1 MKPTGSRRDD
11 RPVVVTAAGDVVL
24 ESAESAE
31 HLHEL
36 VGAGKQRIVYDLR
49 NATYVS
55 GVGLGVVAD
64 AVKRARRAGGD
75 IKLVVRRPEVRRVFE
90 LGELDALFEFYE
102 DIESARNS
110 FAEHVGEVER
120 TLLWRSLADD

>member
-1 MKPTGSRRDD
+1 MSVVRSSADN
-11 RPVVVTAAGDVVL
+11 RPVVVTTADDLVF
-24 ESAESAE
+24 ESAESAG

-36 VGAGKQRIVYDLR
+36 VSAGKRRIVYDLR

-55 GVGLGVVAD
+55 GVGLGIVAD
-64 AVKRARRAGGD
+64 AAKEARRGGGD

-102 DIESARNS
+102 DVESARNA
-110 FAEHVGEVER
+110 FRDCVGEVER
-120 TLLWRSLADD
+120 TLLWKSFADD

>member
-1 MKPTGSRRDD
+1 MKTARKDAD
-11 RPVVVTAAGDVVL
+11 ERPAVVTAADNLVF
-24 ESAESAE
+24 ESAESTD

-36 VGAGKQRIVYDLR
+36 IGAGRRRIVYDLR

-55 GVGLGVVAD
+55 GAGLGVVAD
-64 AVKRARRAGGD
+64 AVKQARRRGGD

-102 DIESARNS
+102 DVESARNA
-110 FAEHVGEVER
+110 FADCVGEVER
-120 TLLWRSLADD
+120 TLLWKSLADD